1 MATAMTT
8 KKDTNSEYEAI
19 VTGCHNN
26 PFAVLGPHSG
36 TKGRVVR
43 ALQPHAQKVE
53 LVDAAGKRLA
63 NMKKIHAGGLFEG
76 PLPPRKRHYALR
88 VTDGSGHACVAEDP
102 YRFPSALGEMDLYL
116 LGEGSDR
123 YIYRKL
129 GAHLCRLRGVAGT
142 RFAVWAP
149 NASRVS
155 VLGDFN
161 GWDGRLHVMRLHPG
175 NGIWEIFIPAVGNG
189 ALYKYEIQDSSGRL
203 LPLKADPYG
212 SHHEPPPGN
221 SSIVFDSE
229 YSWQDDHWISH
240 RTVEPNLDKPVSIY
254 EVHLGSWRRKDDGS
268 YLTYRDLANELVGYV
283 AQLGFTHIEL
293 MPVSEHPFD
302 GSWGYQPVGLFAPTQ
317 RFGSPDDFR
326 YFIDCC
332 HVNGIGVIMDWVPA
346 HFPNDEHGLRR
357 FDGSALFEHAD
368 PRKGAHAD
376 WGTLIF
382 NYGRREVINYLIG
395 NALYWIS
402 EFHIDGLRVDAVASM
417 LYLDYSRAD
426 GEWLPNEFGGNEN
439 LEAVDFLRR
448 LNTEVHANCATSF
461 AEESTAWP
469 GVSKPV
475 DAGGLGF
482 TYKWNMGWMN
492 DTLSYMSEDPVHRKY
507 HHDKMTFGLVYA
519 FDENFVLG
527 LVYAFDENF
536 VLPLSHDEVVHGKSS
551 ILGRMPG
558 DDWQQFANLRAYYT
572 TMFAHPGKKL
582 LFMGDEIAQRHE
594 WNHDQSIDWHLL
606 EFNPHSGVQ
615 ALVCDLNALYRKTPA
630 LYEVDFRNDGFEW
643 IDWEDRDSSVL
654 SWLRRDR
661 SGGIVICVVNFTP
674 IVRKDYKIGVPIAG
688 DYRVVLDS
696 DDEKYGGSGTGAAHY
711 VSSPEGHHGR
721 PNSLRLCLPALAA
734 LIIEPAPSDGDG

>member
-302 GSWGYQPVGLFAPTQ
+302 GSWGYQPVGMFAPTQ

-507 HHDKMTFGLVYA
+507 HHDKMTF
-519 FDENFVLG
+519 G